1 MDVSG
6 YQLSARYG
14 KTLRLVERVA
24 DQAATLVQQRMRER
38 MPATRIQVADGKR
51 YLQAFIEGQQAVLG
65 TSRLPTRRSD
75 PRVYGA
81 TTLSPTGVLVIINAK
96 VCDAPTNLIET
107 VVHELV
113 HAVQYGRPGRRAD
126 AMKALR
132 NNYDLDPMSWRN
144 AWKLNRIHDKDEL
157 EAQAFEALARQIR

>member
-1 MDVSG
+1 MDISG

-38 MPATRIQVADGKR
+38 MPATRIQVVDGKR
-51 YLQAFIEGQQAVLG
+51 YLQALVEGQQAALG
-65 TSRLPTRRSD
+65 TSRLPNRRSN

-96 VCDAPTNLIET
+96 VCDDPANLVET

-113 HAVQYGRPGRRAD
+113 HAVQYGRPGKREN
-126 AMKALR
+126 AMQALR
-132 NNYDLDPMSWRN
+132 NNYGIESMSWRG
-144 AWKLNRIHDKDEL
+144 AWKLNHIHDKDER
-157 EAQAFEALARQIR
+157 EAQALEVLAREIR